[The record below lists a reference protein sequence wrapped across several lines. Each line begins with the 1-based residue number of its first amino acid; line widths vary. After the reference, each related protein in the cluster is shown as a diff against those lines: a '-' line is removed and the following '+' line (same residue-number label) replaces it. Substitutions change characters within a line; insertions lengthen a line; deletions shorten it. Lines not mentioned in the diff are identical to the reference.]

1 MKENILVRVTT
12 RLVGTSPLLQH
23 NIQLANPDNEWTKR
37 IAAVTAKR
45 KKTDEDRKEISRLE
59 FQGSLYVD
67 AGTVVVPTTNV
78 RKCFQETAKV
88 TRQGKQIVRAV
99 NAVTLNV
106 PLVYTGP
113 QNVED
118 LIEDQTFY
126 DVTLVGVGTKRV
138 VRTRPIF
145 RSWACSVEWELVTDA
160 LDLDDFVKIVNLA
173 GVIEGLGDN
182 RTGGY
187 GRFEAEVSS

>member
-1 MKENILVRVTT
+1 MRVTT

-23 NIQLANPDNEWTKR
+23 NIQLANPDNEWAKR
-37 IAAVTAKR
+37 ISAVTAKR
-45 KKTDEDRKEISRLE
+45 KKTEEDRQIISRLE

-67 AGTVVVPTTNV
+67 AGVVVVPTTNV

-99 NAVTLNV
+99 NAVQLNT
-106 PLVYTGP
+106 PLVYKGP
-113 QNVED
+113 QTVDE
-118 LIEDQTFY
+118 LVEDQTFY
-126 DVTLVGVGTKRV
+126 DTTMVGVGTKRV

-145 RSWACSVEWELVTDA
+145 RNWAVSVEWELITDA
-160 LDLDDFVKIVNLA
+160 LDFDDFVKIVELA

-187 GRFEAEVSS
+187 GRFEAEIST